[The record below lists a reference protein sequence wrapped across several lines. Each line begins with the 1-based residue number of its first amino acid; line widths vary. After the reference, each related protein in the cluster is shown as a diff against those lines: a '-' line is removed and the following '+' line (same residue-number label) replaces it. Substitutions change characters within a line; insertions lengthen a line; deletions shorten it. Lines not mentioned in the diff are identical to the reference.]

1 MLLWDAMLQARA
13 QLRFSVSP
21 QRGGQAPPPPAHCQ
35 LPTHAFLFLLRLLL
49 FLSNC
54 MLSNSEGL
62 LKQNADMFSAFT
74 PPATAFIFIPFEWT
88 ERMCMKSYL
97 IRHTWH
103 YAYEWRLCL
112 LLFTWTVFTLYWS
125 QHPALSPC
133 VSCLW
138 TVMSVDESSLQFS
151 SRLPLFPS
159 GSQKP
164 SPLLSAWHSQLC
176 QSRPESR
183 FWTPPPSDYLFHF
196 FLSLIELWRSS
207 ADWRKSCWE

>member
-1 MLLWDAMLQARA
+1 MWIIKSIAIWESRHSNHPRKAIRISKCCFETPCC
-13 QLRFSVSP
+13 RFSVSP

-112 LLFTWTVFTLYWS
+112 LLFTWTVFTLLKS
-125 QHPALSPC
+125 ASSSVSMCFLSLNC
-133 VSCLW
+133 HERRRVFAA
-138 TVMSVDESSLQFS
+138 V
-151 SRLPLFPS
+151 LFPS
-159 GSQKP
+159 P
-164 SPLLSAWHSQLC
+164 FVPL
-176 QSRPESR
+176 R
-183 FWTPPPSDYLFHF
+183 
-196 FLSLIELWRSS
+196 
-207 ADWRKSCWE
+207 